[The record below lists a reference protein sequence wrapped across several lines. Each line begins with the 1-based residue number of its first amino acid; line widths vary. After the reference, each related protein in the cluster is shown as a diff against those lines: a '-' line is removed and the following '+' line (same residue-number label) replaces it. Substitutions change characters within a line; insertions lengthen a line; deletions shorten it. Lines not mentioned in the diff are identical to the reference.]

1 MGTLSTLII
10 RTALLMFTLVNIT
23 AQSQS
28 DPVWGVLFGG
38 TYNYHDASF
47 TRLGTY
53 PSCCPS
59 FTSGDGVA
67 IHGGAFYR
75 FGISKLLALEGRIVA
90 GGDHGTFLYN
100 ENSVVA
106 DLRDT
111 LRVVRATFEHRLE
124 SSIVSVGIEPM
135 ASISIVKGLDL
146 VAGPRLSLN
155 IIQQFEQSETLT
167 QPADYGAY
175 LGADRTWVSTSAEIP
190 NASSIRIALLGGL
203 RFRLPQKPTS
213 AVGLGFELLYAH
225 GLQNVTTDNPWRV
238 HQLRLSASLSFGI
251 RKAEKP
257 PLDTCFDCPRA
268 IARTIPDAPVT
279 NKRDTIKPNPY
290 VSPPA
295 ERSSRIEIAAIDNGD
310 TTTGA
315 ITVYERNRRIIILHP
330 MLGHVYFDEGQSIL
344 PLRYQQSIAKSFR
357 DTLHLT
363 PLEAL
368 QGELGIIAQR
378 MKMHPD
384 AWLSITG
391 TTSTTQRDDGL
402 RLARARAEEVRSV
415 MNKLG
420 VYDDRLRVS
429 ARVYPERPTTFAD
442 SATQLLAQEE
452 NRRVEL
458 SSNNPAILA
467 PVKLGTVQKLH
478 YPAGLVIKTA
488 VEASADS
495 SQYTVVVRRGSDVVA
510 SRMVQPTEGEGVL
523 TLDLQQDLHESSG
536 DSLLVELTTN
546 RGGRPIIMGQRRVPI
561 KQDEQEFTQTSRS
574 GDLEIE
580 RYGLILFE
588 FDEAKISKQHER
600 QLQFIRSRI
609 RENTTVTVIGA
620 TDQIGSQ
627 TYNRELSMKRAKEV
641 ARRLGVSGA
650 VVVGNGEDSP
660 SLPNELPEGR
670 ASNRTVIIELA
681 TPVK

>member
-1 MGTLSTLII
+1 M
-10 RTALLMFTLVNIT
+10 
-23 AQSQS
+23 
-28 DPVWGVLFGG
+28 
-38 TYNYHDASF
+38 
-47 TRLGTY
+47 
-53 PSCCPS
+53 
-59 FTSGDGVA
+59 
-67 IHGGAFYR
+67 
-75 FGISKLLALEGRIVA
+75 
-90 GGDHGTFLYN
+90 
-100 ENSVVA
+100 
-106 DLRDT
+106 
-111 LRVVRATFEHRLE
+111 
-124 SSIVSVGIEPM
+124 
-135 ASISIVKGLDL
+135 
-146 VAGPRLSLN
+146 
-155 IIQQFEQSETLT
+155 
-167 QPADYGAY
+167 
-175 LGADRTWVSTSAEIP
+175 
-190 NASSIRIALLGGL
+190 
-203 RFRLPQKPTS
+203 
-213 AVGLGFELLYAH
+213 
-225 GLQNVTTDNPWRV
+225 
-238 HQLRLSASLSFGI
+238 
-251 RKAEKP
+251 
-257 PLDTCFDCPRA
+257 
-268 IARTIPDAPVT
+268 
-279 NKRDTIKPNPY
+279 
-290 VSPPA
+290 
-295 ERSSRIEIAAIDNGD
+295 
-310 TTTGA
+310 
-315 ITVYERNRRIIILHP
+315 
-330 MLGHVYFDEGQSIL
+330 
-344 PLRYQQSIAKSFR
+344 
-357 DTLHLT
+357 
-363 PLEAL
+363 
-368 QGELGIIAQR
+368 
-378 MKMHPD
+378 
-384 AWLSITG
+384 
-391 TTSTTQRDDGL
+391 
-402 RLARARAEEVRSV
+402 

-510 SRMVQPTEGEGVL
+510 SRVVQPTEGEGVL

-561 KQDEQEFTQTSRS
+561 KQDEQEYTQTSRS